1 MEEQRNNPQ
10 TSEKSNKT
18 WLYVVGAI
26 VVLALLG
33 VGLWAMMQGDDA
45 DDATVESSQ
54 GSTSQAEASGNT
66 DATTDTDDATAADS
80 IEIVYTDS
88 GFEKSS
94 YTVGAG
100 GTVIV
105 KNDSSS
111 DLQFSSDDHPAHLDN
126 SELNQS
132 VLASGDS
139 QEFVVTETGTWGIHD
154 HLNDANTTELIVE

>member
-1 MEEQRNNPQ
+1 MDEQENTTQ
-10 TSEKSNKT
+10 TPKKSNKT
-18 WLYVVGAI
+18 WLFVLGA
-26 VVLALLG
+26 VVLLALVGFG
-33 VGLWAMMQGDDA
+33 VWAVMQDD
-45 DDATVESSQ
+45 DDTATTEDTQTV
-54 GSTSQAEASGNT
+54 TSQESTNNET
-66 DATTDTDDATAADS
+66 SNPSEPTTSDS
-80 IEIVYTDS
+80 VEIVYTDS
-88 GFEKSS
+88 GFQKSS
-94 YTVGAG
+94 YTVDTG

-132 VLASGDS
+132 VLASGES